1 MIGYMEQGPAPA
13 PPSAPRILI
22 VTKEEA
28 LRAFVTRICAGAGFE
43 VVQARWGDEALD
55 LYRQHRPFRAVITDL
70 LYDWSDWRLALRGD
84 GKSVKHG
91 LQLAAAIRRIC
102 PAQAIVLQTYAAINE
117 VSKHLTHD
125 LAHVKMLHK
134 PFRPEALLGLLR
146 EEPLE
151 GPRRRGAGK
160 PPDTTA
166 AV

>member
-1 MIGYMEQGPAPA
+1 MIDNMEQRPAPE
-13 PPSAPRILI
+13 PPSAPRILV

-28 LRAFVTRICAGAGFE
+28 LRAFVTRICTGAGFE

-55 LYRQHRPFRAVITDL
+55 VYRQQRPFRAVITDL

-102 PAQAIVLQTYAAINE
+102 PSQAIVLQTYAAIDE
-117 VSKHLTHD
+117 VSKHLTDD

-134 PFRPEALLGLLR
+134 PFRPEALLELLR
-146 EEPLE
+146 SEPDRAK
-151 GPRRRGAGK
+151 RRAALD
-160 PPDTTA
+160 PPATP
-166 AV
+166 